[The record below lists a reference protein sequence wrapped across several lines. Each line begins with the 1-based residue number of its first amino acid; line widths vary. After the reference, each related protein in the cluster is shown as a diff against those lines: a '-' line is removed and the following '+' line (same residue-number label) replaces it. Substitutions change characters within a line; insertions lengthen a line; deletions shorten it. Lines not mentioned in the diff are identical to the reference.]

1 MSKITIR
8 EIYKIHS
15 TNREDS
21 FVDTS
26 KNELRLNDIAHETE
40 LDKFVV
46 LWSTPFDE
54 EVNGKK
60 ELTNLHKKIFG
71 KFKKDYKRTV
81 SLVKIMSSNGKTIC
95 REFQG
100 RSTSNFSNDMVA
112 LTPNTMKL
120 LSHIDDKDQMSP
132 PHWLELSPANWI
144 DWILFFWSHPDKAI
158 MISVRFGL
166 FSIAL
171 SVISLIVAIIK

>member
-15 TNREDS
+15 TNRDDS
-21 FVDTS
+21 FVDTK

-95 REFQG
+95 RFVPKG
-100 RSTSNFSNDMVA
+100 VPPRA
-112 LTPNTMKL
+112 
-120 LSHIDDKDQMSP
+120 QMP
-132 PHWLELSPANWI
+132 
-144 DWILFFWSHPDKAI
+144 
-158 MISVRFGL
+158 
-166 FSIAL
+166 
-171 SVISLIVAIIK
+171 